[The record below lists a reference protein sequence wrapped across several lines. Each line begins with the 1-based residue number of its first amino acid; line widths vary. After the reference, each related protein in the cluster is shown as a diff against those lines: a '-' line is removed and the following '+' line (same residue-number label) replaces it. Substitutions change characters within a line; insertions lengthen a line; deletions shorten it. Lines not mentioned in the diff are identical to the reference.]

1 MRRSRSLD
9 ALCGLLAFALTASVA
24 ELAAAL
30 LKVVSPRVAV
40 GDAVIRLS
48 PAFVVHFA
56 TRNFGTNDKTVLLTS
71 IVAITLVFGAVVG
84 SLARRR
90 PESMMYGFALW
101 WGISAAAVWKDQTQL
116 IAAVAVTGLAAAV
129 GMTSLRF
136 LLDRAIAPPRAGT
149 SEAQTGDPRVRTPS
163 RRAFLA
169 FAAASAAGTV
179 AATAGARRFGES
191 AVDVA
196 TERKS
201 VVLPAPTLPLPAV
214 APSAALDVRG
224 ISPLIT
230 PNKSFYRIDTALSVP
245 RVDLQKWRL
254 RITGMVDH
262 PQTFTYADLSAMP
275 AQETDATMNCVSN
288 EVGDNLVGNARWLGI
303 PLPALL
309 ALAGV
314 KDGATQVIG
323 RSVDG
328 FTVGFPTEV
337 ALDGRA
343 SMVALGMNGE
353 PLPLEHG
360 FPARLLVP
368 GLYGYVSATKWL
380 TEIQLTTLDAFDA
393 YWIHKGWSKQGPIK
407 TESRIDV
414 PSGGKTLAGGRNAIA
429 GVAWGGIRSISKVEV
444 RVLPKGISDGP
455 WMTARLGDPLS
466 QSTWRQWVVEWDA
479 EPGSFEITVRATDGT
494 GVTQTEDRADPVPS
508 GATGWHKVHV
518 KVHAS

>member
-1 MRRSRSLD
+1 MRRLRLLD
-9 ALCGLLAFALTASVA
+9 ALSGLLAFALAASLV

-30 LKVVSPRVAV
+30 LKIVSPRVAV

-56 TRNFGTNDKTVLLTS
+56 TRNFGTNDKTILLG
-71 IVAITLVFGAVVG
+71 IIIAITLVFGAVVG
-84 SLARRR
+84 ILARRR
-90 PESMMYGFALW
+90 PEVVMYGFALW
-101 WGISAAAVWKDQTQL
+101 WGVCAAAVWADQTE
-116 IAAVAVTGLAAAV
+116 VVAAAALTGAAAAAGV
-129 GMTSLRF
+129 MSLNF
-136 LLDRAIAPPRAGT
+136 LLQRTGAPAIGRMP
-149 SEAQTGDPRVRTPS
+149 EAKAGDPRTRTPS
-163 RRAFLA
+163 RRAFIA
-169 FAAASAAGTV
+169 FATASAAGSV
-179 AATAGARRFGES
+179 AATVGARRFGNS

-196 TERKS
+196 TERSKA
-201 VVLPAPTLPLPAV
+201 VLPVPLQPLPAG
-214 APSAALDVRG
+214 APTAALDTRG

-230 PNKSFYRIDTALSVP
+230 PNKDFYRIDTALSVP
-245 RVDLQKWRL
+245 RVDLEKWRL
-254 RITGMVDH
+254 RISGMVDH
-262 PQTFTYADLSAMP
+262 PQVFTYTDLTAMP
-275 AQETDATMNCVSN
+275 AQEADVTMTCVSN
-288 EVGDNLVGNARWLGI
+288 EVGDKLVGNARWLGI

-309 ALAGV
+309 KLAGV

-337 ALDGRA
+337 ALDGRM

-380 TEIQLTTLDAFDA
+380 TEINLTTLEAFDA
-393 YWIHKGWSKQGPIK
+393 YWIHKGWAKQGPIK

-414 PSGGKTLAGGRNAIA
+414 PSKGKTLTAGPNAIA

-444 RVLPKGISDGP
+444 RVLPTGTRDGP
-455 WMTARLGDPLS
+455 WMTARLSDALS

-479 EPGSFEITVRATDGT
+479 QPGSYEITVRATDGN
-494 GVTQTEDRADPVPS
+494 GDTQTEARAQPVPS
-508 GATGWHKVHV
+508 GATGWHQVRV
-518 KVHAS
+518 KVRAS